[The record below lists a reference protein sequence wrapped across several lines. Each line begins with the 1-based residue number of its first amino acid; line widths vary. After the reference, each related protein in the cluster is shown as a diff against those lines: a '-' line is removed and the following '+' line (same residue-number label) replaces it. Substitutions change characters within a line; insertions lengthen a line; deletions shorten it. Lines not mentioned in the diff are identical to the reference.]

1 MNVPQDLRYTKDH
14 EWVRDEGDGIVA
26 IGITDYA
33 QGSLGDVTYVDLPKP
48 GRRFAAG
55 DTFGVVESV
64 KAASDLY
71 MPLAGEVVES
81 NEALQNAPETVN
93 QAPYEG
99 AWMVRIKADA
109 SDDFAKLLSPEDYAK
124 LLS

>member
-14 EWVRDEGDGIVA
+14 EWVRDEGDGVVA